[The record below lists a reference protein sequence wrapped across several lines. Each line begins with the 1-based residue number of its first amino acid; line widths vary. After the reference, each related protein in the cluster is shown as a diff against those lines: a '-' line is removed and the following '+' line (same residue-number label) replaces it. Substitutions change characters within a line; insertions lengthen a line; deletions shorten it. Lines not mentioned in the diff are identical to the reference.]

1 MHDFQNQSSLLF
13 TEILIFVYKH
23 QVCGII
29 KIMMLGE
36 SLFVLGTYSQVF
48 TSFPD
53 VYRIS
58 LKSKKSN
65 LKNDDND
72 AER

>member
-1 MHDFQNQSSLLF
+1 
-13 TEILIFVYKH
+13 
-23 QVCGII
+23 
-29 KIMMLGE
+29 MLGE

-53 VYRIS
+53 VYRIL

>member
-1 MHDFQNQSSLLF
+1 
-13 TEILIFVYKH
+13 
-23 QVCGII
+23 
-29 KIMMLGE
+29 MMLGE
-36 SLFVLGTYSQVF
+36 SLFVLDTYSQVF

>member
-1 MHDFQNQSSLLF
+1 
-13 TEILIFVYKH
+13 
-23 QVCGII
+23 
-29 KIMMLGE
+29 MLGE

-53 VYRIS
+53 VYRSS

>member
-1 MHDFQNQSSLLF
+1 
-13 TEILIFVYKH
+13 
-23 QVCGII
+23 
-29 KIMMLGE
+29 MMLGE
-36 SLFVLGTYSQVF
+36 SLFILGTYSQVF

-58 LKSKKSN
+58 FNSKKST
-65 LKNDDND
+65 LKNADND

>member
-1 MHDFQNQSSLLF
+1 
-13 TEILIFVYKH
+13 
-23 QVCGII
+23 
-29 KIMMLGE
+29 MLGE

-48 TSFPD
+48 TSIPD